1 MKALDNAAREKFM
14 DDINSGDMLFDKTLD
29 VSQVLSEEFDPPAGA
44 AGSKLTLTLQ
54 VEYSVLYASASD
66 LTELARLA
74 MNASL
79 PSGFH
84 AAPDSEALTIKPA
97 TNLSVG
103 ENGSARWTMNAERK
117 IIQFVDPAQV
127 TQLIQGYAS
136 GSAQSR
142 LEKNLPL
149 ASSPHISLSPSWWP
163 WVPIVPFRISVVTE

>member
-1 MKALDNAAREKFM
+1 M
-14 DDINSGDMLFDKTLD
+14 TL
-29 VSQVLSEEFDPPAGA
+29 S
-44 AGSKLTLTLQ
+44 LQ

-66 LTELARLA
+66 LTELALLA

-84 AAPDSEALTIKPA
+84 AASASEALTIKPA
-97 TNLSVG
+97 TNLSVS

-149 ASSPHISLSPSWWP
+149 ASSPHISLSPAVVAMGTDRAIPHFSSDTMNTA
-163 WVPIVPFRISVVTE
+163 PFRCPILR